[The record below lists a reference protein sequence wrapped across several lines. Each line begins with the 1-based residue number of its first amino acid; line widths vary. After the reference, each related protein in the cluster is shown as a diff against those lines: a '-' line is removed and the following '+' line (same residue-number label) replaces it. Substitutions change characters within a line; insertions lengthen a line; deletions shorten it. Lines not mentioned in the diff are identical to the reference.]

1 MTDNINGPVLSASL
15 DELKYLVFE
24 GMQGEQGVPGPQGPA
39 GADGEDGDDGYSPT
53 VSIVAITGGHKV
65 VITDENGDHEF
76 NVMDGTDGADGADG
90 SDGAGIA
97 LLYYLP
103 SYGTMQWYAHPGD
116 ESLTDITGAEISDL
130 VLEDGRAVFAYE
142 PGTQRIYQLARLPDN
157 MGSTAWFVCWTQYEV
172 DLLEMAWNSA
182 AVTKSN
188 VTPQRIPNHSGASG
202 GSVLKVIE
210 SGGSKYLAWGSVPA
224 ELPSGG
230 TAGQVLKKTASGVAW
245 ANESGGSGS
254 GAFVIPVT
262 GSTSDGFTTTATAEE
277 IRAHKENLVATLNG
291 MIYHFK
297 GSMSSDPNSW
307 YFFYFACE
315 VPSGNPDRVDTVWIR
330 VEVLATSVNVIV
342 FDGDV
347 FVVPQPTSQQN
358 GKLLGVVGGEY
369 AFVDD
374 RLPAVTASDNGKFL
388 RVVNGAWAAQTVPSA
403 ESNSFGG
410 GS

>member
-24 GMQGEQGVPGPQGPA
+24 GMQGEQGVPGPQGTP
-39 GADGEDGDDGYSPT
+39 GVDGDSPT
-53 VSIVAITGGHKV
+53 VSVTPIAGGHKV

-76 NVMDGTDGADGADG
+76 NVMDGADG

-130 VLEDGRAVFAYE
+130 VLEDGRVVFAYE

-157 MGSTAWFVCWTQYEV
+157 MGSTAWFVCWTQNEV
-172 DLLEMAWNSA
+172 DLLEMAWNSS

-188 VTPQRIPNHSGASG
+188 VTPQRLPSHSGASG

-262 GSTSDGFTTTATAEE
+262 SSSSGGEVTYSTTVTAAEM
-277 IRAHKENLVATLNG
+277 IAHKNDLAVE
-291 MIYHFK
+291 YHNMHFSLK
-297 GSMSSDPNSW
+297 SSFSSAPDAF
-307 YFFYFACE
+307 YVFYFSCE
-315 VPSGNPDRVDTVWIR
+315 SPETRRIDAEWFRIECS
-330 VEVLATSVNVIV
+330 
-342 FDGDV
+342 
-347 FVVPQPTSQQN
+347 N
-358 GKLLGVVGGEY
+358 G
-369 AFVDD
+369 
-374 RLPAVTASDNGKFL
+374 AVTITKTSKDILLLPSIAASDEGKFL
-388 RVVNGAWAAQTVPSA
+388 RVVSGAWAAASVPSA
-403 ESNSFGG
+403 EGASF
-410 GS
+410 